1 MKEKRIQLFIKRII
15 DFVVALIGLV
25 ILSPL
30 ILLISILIKIN
41 LGSPIIF
48 KQERPGYKEK
58 VFCVYKFRTMMN
70 STDEKGNVLADNLR
84 LTKLGIILRKLSLD
98 EIPQLLN
105 VIKGEM
111 SLVGPRPLLVRYLPY
126 YTKKERK
133 RFDVRPGITGL
144 AQINGRNTSS
154 WNERLDYDYMY
165 VKKYSLILDLKILFL
180 TLFKVFKSDGVVV
193 DTSSIMLNLDE
204 ERGKNIIE

>member
-15 DFVVALIGLV
+15 DFIVALIGLI

-70 STDEKGNVLADNLR
+70 STDDKGNSLPHYLR
-84 LTKLGIILRKLSLD
+84 LTKLGTMLRKLSLD
-98 EIPQLLN
+98 EIPQLIN

-154 WNERLDYDYMY
+154 WDERLAYDYMY
-165 VKKYSLILDLKILFL
+165 VKKYSLILDFKILIL